1 MRVVALLALA
11 AAARSAV
18 VTTGLAHHVRTSC
31 VTMAARGEPGYKRH
45 RLRKALGGLFGRTR
59 KQDALAAS
67 SSDAAPEVAVTAL
80 DTARIVAA
88 AADAPTLGRWSAE
101 DTERLSSVELGKVR
115 GNPKDPPNP
124 AAAMRDAGTAGRLL
138 DEMELACCWLLH
150 ESARDELPIP
160 RFLVTA
166 RPSKI
171 LEPELRQM
179 ALVLRKALDRD
190 ETFAISWDLRR
201 LVPPSISALSY
212 GQRWM
217 GENAAD
223 IERLGES
230 ITVIVGSRVTRVC
243 ANLCV
248 RACNP
253 PQPVRVCS
261 TEEEALAFAREAH
274 ERIARR
280 E

>member
-1 MRVVALLALA
+1 M
-11 AAARSAV
+11 
-18 VTTGLAHHVRTSC
+18 
-31 VTMAARGEPGYKRH
+31 MAARGEPGYKRH

-59 KQDALAAS
+59 QQDALAAS
-67 SSDAAPEVAVTAL
+67 SSDSAPEVAVTAL

-201 LVPPSISALSY
+201 LVPPSISALNY

-248 RACNP
+248 RVCNP

>member
-18 VTTGLAHHVRTSC
+18 NTPGLARHVRTPC

-45 RLRKALGGLFGRTR
+45 RLRKALGGSFGRTR

-88 AADAPTLGRWSAE
+88 AADAPTRGRWSAE

-190 ETFAISWDLRR
+190 ETFAISWDLRK
-201 LVPPSISALSY
+201 LVPPSLSALNY

-230 ITVIVGSRVTRVC
+230 ITVIAGSRVTRVC

>member
-1 MRVVALLALA
+1 MIFDTWVHGPTDSVD
-11 AAARSAV
+11 
-18 VTTGLAHHVRTSC
+18 
-31 VTMAARGEPGYKRH
+31 
-45 RLRKALGGLFGRTR
+45 LFDCGRCN
-59 KQDALAAS
+59 
-67 SSDAAPEVAVTAL
+67 
-80 DTARIVAA
+80 
-88 AADAPTLGRWSAE
+88 G
-101 DTERLSSVELGKVR
+101 
-115 GNPKDPPNP
+115 P
-124 AAAMRDAGTAGRLL
+124 AAAIVVSPD
-138 DEMELACCWLLH
+138 DEFP
-150 ESARDELPIP
+150 DEFP
-160 RFLVTA
+160 
-166 RPSKI
+166 
-171 LEPELRQM
+171 
-179 ALVLRKALDRD
+179 DDD
-190 ETFAISWDLRR
+190 E
-201 LVPPSISALSY
+201 
-212 GQRWM
+212 WM

>member
-1 MRVVALLALA
+1 M
-11 AAARSAV
+11 
-18 VTTGLAHHVRTSC
+18 
-31 VTMAARGEPGYKRH
+31 MAARGEPGYKRH

-59 KQDALAAS
+59 QQDARAASSSDAAPEAAVSAAS

-124 AAAMRDAGTAGRLL
+124 ADAMRDAGTAGRLL

-190 ETFAISWDLRR
+190 ETFAISWDLRK
-201 LVPPSISALSY
+201 LVPPSLSALNY

-248 RACNP
+248 RACTP

-280 E
+280 ERE

>member
-1 MRVVALLALA
+1 M
-11 AAARSAV
+11 
-18 VTTGLAHHVRTSC
+18 
-31 VTMAARGEPGYKRH
+31 TMAARGEPGYKRH

-59 KQDALAAS
+59 KQDARAAS

-190 ETFAISWDLRR
+190 ETFAISWDLRK
-201 LVPPSISALSY
+201 LVPPSLSALNY